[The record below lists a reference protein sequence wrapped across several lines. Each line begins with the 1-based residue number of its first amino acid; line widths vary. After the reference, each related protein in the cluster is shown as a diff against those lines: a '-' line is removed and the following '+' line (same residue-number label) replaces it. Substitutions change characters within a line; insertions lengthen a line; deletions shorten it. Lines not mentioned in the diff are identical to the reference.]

1 MVRYTPIVPNAFSTS
16 PQMMQG
22 GSLDLAGG
30 GFSLN
35 KAIKTAGLAASVAIP
50 LVKLF
55 YGSVI
60 EGGAMDSDDDSL
72 DGEGFGRGTQ
82 RKAMRYAK
90 KGAQVGEKLVHQFGS
105 DEQKAQAATA
115 RRVADAMSGEGLG
128 RGTQRKVMRAAMK
141 GARVGEQL
149 VHTFGTDEQKS
160 KAATARKVAD
170 TISGAGS
177 GATRATSAVPA
188 AALRAMVS
196 RGQAHF

>member
-1 MVRYTPIVPNAFSTS
+1 MVRYTPIVPNAFSAS

-35 KAIKTAGLAASVAIP
+35 IKTAGLAASVAMP
-50 LVKLF
+50 LVKSY
-55 YGSVI
+55 YGAGI
-60 EGGAMDSDDDSL
+60 DGGAMDSDDDSL

-128 RGTQRKVMRAAMK
+128 RGT
-141 GARVGEQL
+141 
-149 VHTFGTDEQKS
+149 
-160 KAATARKVAD
+160 
-170 TISGAGS
+170 
-177 GATRATSAVPA
+177 
-188 AALRAMVS
+188 
-196 RGQAHF
+196 